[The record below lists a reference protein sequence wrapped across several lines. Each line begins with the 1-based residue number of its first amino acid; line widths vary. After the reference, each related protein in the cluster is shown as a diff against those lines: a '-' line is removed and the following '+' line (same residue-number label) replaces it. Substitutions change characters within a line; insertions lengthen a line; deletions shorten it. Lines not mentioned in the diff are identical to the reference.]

1 MVEMTEPHASEFRR
15 PDPRGRRGSRHPWTG
30 ADRLGFAE
38 RTAAS
43 DAFVAREISRVDDAS
58 RELVRSPRSLRGT
71 RAAHPRRRLLD
82 RRQRRRHG
90 PLAASW
96 RRRSWWAWIRSPS
109 ASKAA
114 RVRARGHGLEPPRVT
129 FRGCR
134 PGSPLPFEDD
144 SFDLVVSVSVLE
156 FVPTASQ
163 RRDLVA
169 EMKRVVRPG
178 GHVFLATPSPLRLRE
193 LHSRRWFGDFVRRAG
208 YPWATPPWDI
218 RASPR
223 RLRSG
228 AHPALGRDPHAGAR
242 GRASAHGA
250 AAARA
255 RAWRSGAA
263 PGSACSRA
271 SPTGPGSSRRAALR

>member
-15 PDPRGRRGSRHPWTG
+15 LIREGAGARDIHGRVPQI
-30 ADRLGFAE
+30 GFAE

-43 DAFVAREISRVDDAS
+43 DAFVAREMRRVATHRASSCALLEAFTGRAPRILDVGCSTGGSAVAMALSPVLAPVVVVGVDPEPIS
-58 RELVRSPRSLRGT
+58 L
-71 RAAHPRRRLLD
+71 
-82 RRQRRRHG
+82 
-90 PLAASW
+90 
-96 RRRSWWAWIRSPS
+96 
-109 ASKAA
+109 KAA

-178 GHVFLATPSPLRLRE
+178 GHVFIATPSPLRLRE
-193 LHSRRWFGDFVRRAG
+193 LHSRRWFGDFVRRQG
-208 YPWATPPWDI
+208 YPWATPPWEIERLLGDFDPVPI
-218 RASPR
+218 QRWVGTRTLERAGIPPR
-223 RLRSG
+223 KVPRPL
-228 AHPALGRDPHAGAR
+228 AR
-242 GRASAHGA
+242 AVAMASAWQRVL
-250 AAARA
+250 ARKPYRPWMIA
-255 RAWRSGAA
+255 
-263 PGSACSRA
+263 
-271 SPTGPGSSRRAALR
+271 